1 MTKRFHI
8 YTLIVVGSDE
18 KLIEMYSKQNTS
30 FSTSKQTAKFDDSVE
45 LHDKGNRGFKL
56 SNGEYSISATTTRA
70 RRHSACS
77 YVTNHAINPG
87 KAAYSKVQVAQN
99 VEGAI
104 SGSVELNRPRKT
116 SLTRHLINEACNPPD
131 SQDTTSTDN
140 AFVGLNCR
148 RKTSLPSMMMS
159 KPEHFL
165 EGGGRIEVA
174 KREINLDACMP
185 LFTKDAE
192 RSNKKRSSIPLAKT
206 EFNGWMREDLESVS
220 GVGQGHSGRQRRVSL
235 PVLKVD
241 KSDAQDFPSCNSVP
255 SLQNGFLSPPIPR
268 DQSGSLVGSKGK
280 EVAIA
285 PRGFDL

>member
-1 MTKRFHI
+1 
-8 YTLIVVGSDE
+8 
-18 KLIEMYSKQNTS
+18 MYSKQQNAS
-30 FSTSKQTAKFDDSVE
+30 FSTPKQTAKFDDSVE

-77 YVTNHAINPG
+77 YVTNHAINSG
-87 KAAYSKVQVAQN
+87 KAAYSRVQITQD
-99 VEGAI
+99 VERTI
-104 SGSVELNRPRKT
+104 NGSVELNRARKT
-116 SLTRHLINEACNPPD
+116 SLTRHLINEACGTPD

-140 AFVGLNCR
+140 AFVGLNRRIR
-148 RKTSLPSMMMS
+148 RKTSIPSMMMS

-206 EFNGWMREDLESVS
+206 EFNGWMCEDLESVS

-241 KSDAQDFPSCNSVP
+241 KSEEQDFPSCNSVP
-255 SLQNGFLSPPIPR
+255 SLQNCFLSPPIPR
-268 DQSGSLVGSKGK
+268 VQSGSLAVKK
-280 EVAIA
+280 
-285 PRGFDL
+285 DKTWQ